1 MRKEKFNH
9 GWVFHKGGGS
19 SLEALAGGGAAN
31 EQPVTLPYDASVGM
45 TRNPDEPGGSGNG
58 FFREECYNYTK
69 TFSLNPEDADKNIW
83 LEFEGVYQNAF
94 VYINGG
100 KMPLRIRQFLY

>member
-31 EQPVTLPYDASVGM
+31 EQPVTLPHDASVGM

-58 FFREECYNYTK
+58 FFPGGVLQLYQDL
-69 TFSLNPEDADKNIW
+69 FPESGGRGQEYLA
-83 LEFEGVYQNAF
+83 GV
-94 VYINGG
+94 
-100 KMPLRIRQFLY
+100 